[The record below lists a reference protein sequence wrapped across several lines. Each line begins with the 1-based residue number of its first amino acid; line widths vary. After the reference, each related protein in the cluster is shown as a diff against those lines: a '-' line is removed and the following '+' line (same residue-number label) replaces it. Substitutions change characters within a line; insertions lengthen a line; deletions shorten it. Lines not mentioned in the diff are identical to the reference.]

1 MEIERVLSP
10 LSVKLI
16 GETHDRKG
24 AWKRRIRKEKMEG
37 NILECLERKELKRE
51 GLELGLPQHYQFQK
65 KKMGLPGGEKK

>member
-1 MEIERVLSP
+1 
-10 LSVKLI
+10 
-16 GETHDRKG
+16 
-24 AWKRRIRKEKMEG
+24 MEG